1 MRENALRWDGRPGWY
16 EVWYLI
22 VAGRFWLRYTLH
34 VPADPAEEGEVALWV
49 ASFDG
54 PPTVRKETFPLDAFR
69 TTGTGWPVE
78 LGPASLADGRA
89 TGPGFEL
96 ELRALAPPA
105 DPLPRSVRRLA
116 RTRVLLAQPVLE
128 LSGTIGGVELDR
140 ALGTQAHVFGTRHAE
155 RFAWAH
161 AGAADGRYVE
171 LLTAKAKGL
180 PELSFC
186 EGRFVRATVEPCTWR
201 IGGYRVEADPAD
213 FLGVTYRDPDGT
225 PLYCYHAE
233 RARLFWPGRGTVE
246 AAFEVATRAKLPGWT
261 VSL

>member
-1 MRENALRWDGRPGWY
+1 MNTLRWDGRRGWY

-22 VAGRFWLRYTLH
+22 VAGRFWLRYTIQ
-34 VPADPAEEGEVALWV
+34 VPSEQDADGEAALWL

-54 PPTVRKETFPLDAFR
+54 LPSARKHVFPLDAFR
-69 TTGTGWPVE
+69 AAGGGWPLE
-78 LGPASLADGRA
+78 LGPATLADGRA

-96 ELRALAPPA
+96 ELRALASPA
-105 DPLPRSVRRLA
+105 DPLPRAVRPLA
-116 RTRVLLAQPVLE
+116 RTRFLLAQPVVE
-128 LSGTIGGVELDR
+128 VSGTIEGVELDR

-155 RFAWAH
+155 RFGWAH
-161 AGAADGRYVE
+161 AGAPDGSYVE

-180 PELSFC
+180 PELSFRG
-186 EGRFVRATVEPCTWR
+186 GRFVRASLEPGLWR

-246 AAFEVATRAKLPGWT
+246 AAFEFATRAKLQGWT
-261 VSL
+261 ISL

>member
-1 MRENALRWDGRPGWY
+1 MNALRWDGRPGWY

-34 VPADPAEEGEVALWV
+34 VPSDPQAEGEAALWL

-54 PPTVRKETFPLDAFR
+54 VPSARKEVFPLDAFR
-69 TTGTGWPVE
+69 TSAAGWPLE
-78 LGPASLADGRA
+78 LGSATLADSRA
-89 TGPGFEL
+89 TGPGFDL
-96 ELRALAPPA
+96 DLRALAAPA
-105 DPLPRSVRRLA
+105 DPLPRVVRPLA
-116 RTRVLLAQPVLE
+116 RTRFLLAQPVVE
-128 LSGTIGGVELDR
+128 VSGTIDGVELDR

-161 AGAADGRYVE
+161 AGMRDGSYVE

-180 PELSFC
+180 PELSFRN
-186 EGRFVRATVEPCTWR
+186 GGFARGTLEPALWR

-225 PLYCYHAE
+225 PLYCYHSE
-233 RARLFWPGRGTVE
+233 RARLFWPGRGTVG
-246 AAFEVATRAKLPGWT
+246 AAFEIATRAKLPGWPI
-261 VSL
+261 SI